1 MDNFNFNLF
10 KYFYYV
16 VLYNG
21 VTNASKN
28 LSVAQ
33 PSLSLSIKK
42 LESELNVTLIDRSS
56 YQFKLTEQG
65 QKLFEVLKPAF
76 DTISESI
83 NFKNDEN
90 KFLELN
96 IGINQSYGK
105 VILSEVLKKFRKKY
119 PKVKINIDLYQEVDK
134 DKAKGEYDI
143 VIDNILY
150 LKEIEDVN
158 PLVLA
163 KIPNYFVCGNTL
175 YDEYGEIRDIKELNI
190 LPLVSY
196 KPSLKT
202 GKFRELCYKYNV
214 KFIEIAS
221 VNESDLYFSLLKENI
236 GIGFSNKLLLK
247 EYIDEKDLF
256 ILDLDVDTFDDE
268 IALVDFKN
276 NTFTKEL
283 IEILKK
289 YVVEE
294 LK

>member
-90 KFLELN
+90 KFLEIN
-96 IGINQSYGK
+96 IGISQSYGK
-105 VILSEVLKKFRKKY
+105 DLLTKVVKRFRKKY
-119 PKVKINIDLYQEVDK
+119 PKVKINIDLYQVLDLE
-134 DKAKGEYDI
+134 KAKQDYDI
-143 VIDNILY
+143 VIDDFMY
-150 LKEIEDVN
+150 LKKVEDFNATVFAQ
-158 PLVLA
+158 V
-163 KIPNYFVCGNTL
+163 PNYFVCGNTL
-175 YDEYGEIRDIKELNI
+175 YDEYGEIKDIKELNI
-190 LPLVSY
+190 LPLISY

-202 GKFRELCYKYNV
+202 GKFRELCYKNNV
-214 KFIEIAS
+214 KFVEVIS
-221 VNESDLYFSLLKENI
+221 VNESDLYFSLLKENL

-247 EYIDEKDLF
+247 DYIDEKDLF
-256 ILDLDVDTFDDE
+256 ILNVSVDTFIDE
-268 IALVDFKN
+268 IAYICFN
-276 NTFTKEL
+276 NSDIVLEF
-283 IEILKK
+283 INILKD
-289 YVVEE
+289 YVSEE